1 MKIAKSV
8 TRNTFWNIV
17 GQVLPVAAAILAVPL
32 LIARLGQ
39 DRFGVLT
46 MVWVVVG
53 YSGLFDFGVGRALTA
68 LVAGALGSGRAQEVP
83 ALVWT
88 SLVLMFGLGVVGG
101 GVILLASPWLVHHL
115 MRIPAALS
123 PEMILALRVL
133 AAAIP
138 VIIGSAGLVG
148 ILEACQ
154 RFDLANAVR
163 APLGVA
169 SYVGPL
175 VIAITFPNLVGIA
188 IFLAAS
194 RIVAA
199 AAYFWLCWRAMPEMR
214 GKLLFTMSVVPRVLR
229 LGGWMTV
236 SNLISPL
243 MASMDR
249 FFVGALISTA
259 AVAYYATSQEVVTRS
274 TVMPVALAGALF
286 PSFAGA
292 SANNKQLNVELFGR
306 ALDYMSVL
314 TFPLALAL
322 VGLAPEGLA
331 LWLGKGFAQAAAMA
345 LQILACGMFVNSLAR
360 VPFTFLQA
368 AGRPDLV
375 AKAHLCELPLYVA
388 MLCGLA
394 LLFGIKGVAI
404 AWSLRVLAD
413 AAILFFFSYRL
424 SADLWPAIRRLG
436 KLTLLACLGFGILM
450 VPSPSVFRYGML
462 TGMLGLFCYL
472 SWTVLLTP
480 DEQQSI
486 RRLTGAWRR
495 AEAPCVETTKS

>member
-1 MKIAKSV
+1 MHLAKSV
-8 TRNTFWNIV
+8 TRNTFWNV
-17 GQVLPVAAAILAVPL
+17 LGQVLPVAAAIVAVPL
-32 LIARLGQ
+32 LIARLGP

-68 LVAGALGSGRAQEVP
+68 LVASALASGRSQEIP

-88 SLVLMFGLGVVGG
+88 SLVLMFGLGAIGS
-101 GVILLASPWLVHHL
+101 GVIFLASAWFVHHL
-115 MRIPAALS
+115 TRIPAALS
-123 PEMILALRVL
+123 SEMIHALWVLATAIPMILA
-133 AAAIP
+133 
-138 VIIGSAGLVG
+138 GAGLVG

-154 RFDLANAVR
+154 RFDLANVVR

-175 VIAITFPNLVGIA
+175 IVAVFLPNLVAIA
-188 IFLAAS
+188 IFLSAS
-194 RIVAA
+194 RIIAA
-199 AAYFWLCWRAMPEMR
+199 AAYFWLCWRALPEMR
-214 GKLLFTMSVVPRVLR
+214 GRVLFTKSIVPKVLR
-229 LGGWMTV
+229 MGGWMTV

-249 FFVGALISTA
+249 FFVGALISVA
-259 AVAYYATSQEVVTRS
+259 AVTYYATSQEVVTRS

-292 SANNKQLNVELFGR
+292 SASNKQLNVELFGR
-306 ALDYMSVL
+306 ALDYMSL
-314 TFPLALAL
+314 FTIPLALAL
-322 VGLAPEGLA
+322 VGFASDGLT
-331 LWLGKGFAQAAAMA
+331 LWLGKGFAQAATLA
-345 LQILACGMFVNSLAR
+345 LQILTCGMFVNSLAR

-375 AKAHLCELPLYVA
+375 AKAHLLELPPYIALV
-388 MLCGLA
+388 CGLA
-394 LLFGIKGVAI
+394 VLFGITGVAL

-413 AAILFFFSYRL
+413 AAILFYFSYRV
-424 SADLWPAIRRLG
+424 SADLWPAIRRLV
-436 KLTLLACLGFGILM
+436 KLSLVACLGFGILM
-450 VPSPSVFRYGML
+450 APSSSVFRYGML

-480 DEQQSI
+480 DEQRSL
-486 RRLTGAWRR
+486 RRLTEKWRYMV
-495 AEAPCVETTKS
+495 APSVGTTK

>member
-1 MKIAKSV
+1 MSIARSV
-8 TRNTFWNIV
+8 TRNTFWNVV

-32 LIARLGQ
+32 LISRLGQ

-53 YSGLFDFGVGRALTA
+53 YSGLFDFGVGRALTT
-68 LVAGALGSGRAQEVP
+68 LVAGALGAGRAREIP

-88 SLVLMFGLGVVGG
+88 SLILMFGLGVVGG
-101 GVILLASPWLVHHL
+101 GVIALGSPWFVHRL

-123 PEMILALRVL
+123 PEMIQALWVL

-138 VIIGSAGLVG
+138 VIIACAGLVG

-154 RFDLANAVR
+154 RFDLITAVR
-163 APLGVA
+163 APLGIA

-175 VIAITFPNLVGIA
+175 VIALFYPNLVGIA

-194 RIVAA
+194 RTVAA
-199 AAYFWLCWRAMPEMR
+199 IAYFWLCWRTVPEMR
-214 GKLLFTMSVVPRVLR
+214 AKPLFTKSVVPRVFQ

-236 SNLISPL
+236 TNLISPL

-249 FFVGALISTA
+249 FFVGALISTS
-259 AVAYYATSQEVVTRS
+259 AVGYYATSQEVVGRS

-292 SANNKQLNVELFGR
+292 SANNKRLNVELFGR
-306 ALDYMSVL
+306 ALDYMFLV
-314 TFPLALAL
+314 TFPLALAMI
-322 VGLAPEGLA
+322 GLAPEGMA
-331 LWLGKGFAQAAAMA
+331 LWLGKGFAQAATLA

-368 AGRPDLV
+368 ASRPDLA
-375 AKAHLCELPLYVA
+375 AKAHLVELPLYVG
-388 MLCGLA
+388 MVCGLA
-394 LLFGIKGVAI
+394 LLFGINGVAL
-404 AWSLRVLAD
+404 AWSLRVLVD
-413 AAILFFFSYRL
+413 AVILLFLSYRL
-424 SADLWPAIRRLG
+424 SPDLWPAIRRLG
-436 KLTLLACLGFGILM
+436 KLTVPAYAAFGILM
-450 VPSPSVFRYGML
+450 VPSSPLFRYGML

-472 SWTVLLTP
+472 SWTVLLTS
-480 DEQQSI
+480 DEQQSV
-486 RRLTGAWRR
+486 RRLAGAWRR
-495 AEAPCVETTKS
+495 SAVACVGTTES